1 MLAQDRK
8 RLFSLEQVLTDWL
21 PISRS
26 MLYSEIR
33 KGRLRVTKLGR
44 RSFVSRQDLE
54 DYIAALQ
61 SN

>member
-1 MLAQDRK
+1 
-8 RLFSLEQVLTDWL
+8 
-21 PISRS
+21 

>member
-1 MLAQDRK
+1 MLAQDGK

-33 KGRLRVTKLGR
+33 KGRLRITKLGR

>member
-1 MLAQDRK
+1 MLAQDGK